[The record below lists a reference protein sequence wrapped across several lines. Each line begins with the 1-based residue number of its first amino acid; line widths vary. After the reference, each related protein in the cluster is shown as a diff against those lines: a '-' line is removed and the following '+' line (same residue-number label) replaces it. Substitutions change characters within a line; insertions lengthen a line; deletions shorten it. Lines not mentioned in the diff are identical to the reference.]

1 MNIKLKFKFMEKP
14 AEFDTKTLKL
24 IDIPGRGRRP
34 FGRDEMDAELSID
47 VPGGMNY
54 CIAEIHTGDVDSAN
68 ALCKEIVR
76 RFNEFPAELKQ

>member
-24 IDIPGRGRRP
+24 IDIPGRGRRS
-34 FGRDEMDAELSID
+34 FGQDEMDAELSID
-47 VPGGMNY
+47 ILGGMNY

-68 ALCKEIVR
+68 ALCKEIAR
-76 RFNEFPAELKQ
+76 RFNEFPEELKQ